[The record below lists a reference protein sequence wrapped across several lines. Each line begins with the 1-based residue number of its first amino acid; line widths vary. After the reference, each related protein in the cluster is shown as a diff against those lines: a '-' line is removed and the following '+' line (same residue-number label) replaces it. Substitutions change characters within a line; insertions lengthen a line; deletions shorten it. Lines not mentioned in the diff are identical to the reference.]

1 MTLGAAGIQ
10 RWGPMVQP
18 ERAHPK
24 ARLETGIQAA
34 AVGRLYKKE
43 LRANLLENRG
53 EVKNGF

>member
-1 MTLGAAGIQ
+1 
-10 RWGPMVQP
+10 MVQP

-24 ARLETGIQAA
+24 ARLEAGIQATT
-34 AVGRLYKKE
+34 VGRLYKKE